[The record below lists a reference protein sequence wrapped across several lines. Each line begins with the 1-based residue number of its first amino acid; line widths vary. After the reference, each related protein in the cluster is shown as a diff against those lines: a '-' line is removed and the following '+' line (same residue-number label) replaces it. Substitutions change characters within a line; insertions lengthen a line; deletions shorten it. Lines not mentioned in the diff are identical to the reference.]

1 MAERKTT
8 ATNKTT
14 ASTKTQK
21 SKNEAVNDNIV
32 MNITTA
38 PASALTVIEE
48 DLNLDAKVTVK
59 NLAGWD
65 VTFARLQDG
74 YGDVVIVANGQQ
86 RLSRNEVIAQ
96 VNNNNKLFT
105 GSDTVGSHATVYIDD
120 VATRRWVGFEDE
132 DRPQKIFTEKLVKD
146 LFDMSQDR
154 YETELPK
161 YIRTRAEK
169 YALIET
175 IKKLRLNDYAK
186 MVFASEY
193 TGYKL

>member
-8 ATNKTT
+8 VGKTT
-14 ASTKTQK
+14 VVNTKTQ
-21 SKNEAVNDNIV
+21 NDKVEDKQNSTIA
-32 MNITTA
+32 TA
-38 PASALTVIEE
+38 TSTVIEE

-65 VTFARLQDG
+65 VTFARLHDG
-74 YGDVVIVANGQQ
+74 MGDVIIVANGQQ
-86 RLSRNEVIAQ
+86 RLSRNEISAQ
-96 VNNNNKLFT
+96 VNNSNKLFT
-105 GSDTVGSHATVYIDD
+105 GSDANGSHATIYIDD
-120 VATRRWVGFEDE
+120 VATRRFLGFEDE
-132 DRPQKIFTEKLVKD
+132 DRPQMVFTEQLVKD
-146 LFDMSQDR
+146 LFNMSQSD
-154 YETELPK
+154 YETALPK

-186 MVFASEY
+186 MMFASKY

>member
-1 MAERKTT
+1 MAEERNTQNTT
-8 ATNKTT
+8 
-14 ASTKTQK
+14 
-21 SKNEAVNDNIV
+21 VNDTQNQD
-32 MNITTA
+32 A
-38 PASALTVIEE
+38 TVIEE
-48 DLNLDAKVTVK
+48 NLNLDAKVTVK

-65 VTFARLQDG
+65 VTFARLHDG
-74 YGDVVIVANGQQ
+74 FGDIVIVANGQQ

-96 VNNNNKLFT
+96 VNNSNKLFT

-120 VATRRWVGFEDE
+120 AATRKLLGFEQDGK
-132 DRPQKIFTEKLVKD
+132 PQKVFTEKLVKD
-146 LFDMSQDR
+146 LFNMSQEK
-154 YETELPK
+154 YEASLPK

>member
-1 MAERKTT
+1 MVEERKTQVT
-8 ATNKTT
+8 TVDDTN
-14 ASTKTQK
+14 TQTQ
-21 SKNEAVNDNIV
+21 ND
-32 MNITTA
+32 
-38 PASALTVIEE
+38 TVIEK
-48 DLNLDAKVTVK
+48 DLNLDVKVTVK

-74 YGDVVIVANGQQ
+74 QGDVVIVANGQQ

-96 VNNNNKLFT
+96 INNNNKLFT
-105 GSDTVGSHATVYIDD
+105 GSDTHGSHATVYIDD
-120 VATRRWVGFEDE
+120 AATRRWVGFEE
-132 DRPQKIFTEKLVKD
+132 DNKPQKVFTEQLVKD
-146 LFDMSQDR
+146 LFEMSQEK
-154 YETELPK
+154 YKSALP
-161 YIRTRAEK
+161 K

>member
-1 MAERKTT
+1 MAEERNTQDTT
-8 ATNKTT
+8 
-14 ASTKTQK
+14 
-21 SKNEAVNDNIV
+21 VNN
-32 MNITTA
+32 TPKQET
-38 PASALTVIEE
+38 TVIEE

-74 YGDVVIVANGQQ
+74 HGDVVIVANGQQ

-120 VATRRWVGFEDE
+120 AATRRWVGFEE
-132 DRPQKIFTEKLVKD
+132 EGKPQKVFTEQLVKD
-146 LFDMSQDR
+146 LFAMSQAK
-154 YETELPK
+154 YEAALPK
-161 YIRTRAEK
+161 CIRTRAEK

>member
-1 MAERKTT
+1 MAEERNTQTT
-8 ATNKTT
+8 T
-14 ASTKTQK
+14 
-21 SKNEAVNDNIV
+21 VNDTQNQ
-32 MNITTA
+32 NA
-38 PASALTVIEE
+38 TVIEE

-74 YGDVVIVANGQQ
+74 HGDVVIVANGQQ

-120 VATRRWVGFEDE
+120 AATRRWVGFEE
-132 DRPQKIFTEKLVKD
+132 EGKPQKVFTEKLVKD
-146 LFDMSQDR
+146 LFEMSQAK
-154 YETELPK
+154 YEAALPK

>member
-8 ATNKTT
+8 AANKTA

-21 SKNEAVNDNIV
+21 PKNETVNDEV
-32 MNITTA
+32 TMTATPTPA
-38 PASALTVIEE
+38 PAPTVIEE

-65 VTFARLQDG
+65 VTFARLHDG
-74 YGDVVIVANGQQ
+74 VGDVVIVANGQQ
-86 RLSRNEVIAQ
+86 RLSRNEVVAQ

-105 GSDTVGSHATVYIDD
+105 GSSNGSHATVYIEDA
-120 VATRRWVGFEDE
+120 ATRQLLGFEE
-132 DRPQKIFTEKLVKD
+132 AGRPQMVFTEKLVKD

-175 IKKLRLNDYAK
+175 IRKLRLNDYAK
-186 MVFASEY
+186 IMFATEY

>member
-1 MAERKTT
+1 MAEERNTQTT
-8 ATNKTT
+8 T
-14 ASTKTQK
+14 
-21 SKNEAVNDNIV
+21 VNDTQNQDV
-32 MNITTA
+32 
-38 PASALTVIEE
+38 TVIEE
-48 DLNLDAKVTVK
+48 NLNLDAKVTVK

-65 VTFARLQDG
+65 VTFARLHDG
-74 YGDVVIVANGQQ
+74 FGDIVIVANGQQ

-96 VNNNNKLFT
+96 VNNSNKLFT
-105 GSDTVGSHATVYIDD
+105 GADTVGSHATVYIDD
-120 VATRRWVGFEDE
+120 AATRRLLGFEE
-132 DRPQKIFTEKLVKD
+132 EGKPQKVFTEQLVKD
-146 LFDMSQDR
+146 LFNMSQAK
-154 YETELPK
+154 YEAALPK

>member
-1 MAERKTT
+1 MAEERNTRTT
-8 ATNKTT
+8 T
-14 ASTKTQK
+14 
-21 SKNEAVNDNIV
+21 VNDTQNQ
-32 MNITTA
+32 NA
-38 PASALTVIEE
+38 TVIEE

-74 YGDVVIVANGQQ
+74 HGDVVVVANGQQ

-105 GSDTVGSHATVYIDD
+105 GSDTVGSHATIYIDD
-120 VATRRWVGFEDE
+120 AATRRWVGFEE
-132 DRPQKIFTEKLVKD
+132 EGKPQKVFTEKLVKD
-146 LFDMSQDR
+146 LFDMSQAK
-154 YETELPK
+154 YEAALPK

>member
-1 MAERKTT
+1 MAERKTI
-8 ATNKTT
+8 ADNKTT
-14 ASTKTQK
+14 VDNAKTQK
-21 SKNEAVNDNIV
+21 AENENMLD
-32 MNITTA
+32 TPTK
-38 PASALTVIEE
+38 VIEE

-65 VTFARLQDG
+65 VTFARKHDG
-74 YGDVVIVANGQQ
+74 VGDIVIVANGQQ

-96 VNNNNKLFT
+96 VNNNNKLFA
-105 GSDTVGSHATVYIDD
+105 GSDAVGSHATVYIDD
-120 VATRRWVGFEDE
+120 EATRKLLGFEE
-132 DRPQKIFTEKLVKD
+132 NGRPQMVFTEKLVKD
-146 LFDMSQDR
+146 LFALSQDE
-154 YETELPK
+154 YEDKLPI

-193 TGYKL
+193 AGFKF

>member
-1 MAERKTT
+1 MAEERNTQDTT
-8 ATNKTT
+8 
-14 ASTKTQK
+14 
-21 SKNEAVNDNIV
+21 VNN
-32 MNITTA
+32 TPKQET
-38 PASALTVIEE
+38 TVIEE

-74 YGDVVIVANGQQ
+74 HGDVVIVANGQQ

-120 VATRRWVGFEDE
+120 AATRRWVGFEE
-132 DRPQKIFTEKLVKD
+132 EGKPQKVFTEQLVKD
-146 LFDMSQDR
+146 LFAMSQAK
-154 YETELPK
+154 YEVALPK

>member
-1 MAERKTT
+1 MAGRNTSTK
-8 ATNKTT
+8 NKTVE
-14 ASTKTQK
+14 STKTQNAE
-21 SKNEAVNDNIV
+21 NETMNDESI
-32 MNITTA
+32 MNEIPITDNVA
-38 PASALTVIEE
+38 TVIEE

-65 VTFARLQDG
+65 VTFARLHDG
-74 YGDVVIVANGQQ
+74 VGDVVIVANGQQ
-86 RLSRNEVIAQ
+86 RLSRNEVVAQ

-105 GSDTVGSHATVYIDD
+105 GSSNGCHATVYIEDA
-120 VATRRWVGFEDE
+120 ATRQLLGFEE
-132 DRPQKIFTEKLVKD
+132 AGRPQMIFTEELVKN
-146 LFDMSQDR
+146 LFNMSQNR

-175 IKKLRLNDYAK
+175 IRKLRLNDYAK
-186 MVFASEY
+186 IVFATEY

>member
-1 MAERKTT
+1 MAEERNTQDTT
-8 ATNKTT
+8 
-14 ASTKTQK
+14 
-21 SKNEAVNDNIV
+21 VNN
-32 MNITTA
+32 A
-38 PASALTVIEE
+38 PKQETTVIEE

-74 YGDVVIVANGQQ
+74 HGDVVIVANGQQ

-105 GSDTVGSHATVYIDD
+105 GSDTVGSHATIYIDD
-120 VATRRWVGFEDE
+120 DATRKWLGFEE
-132 DRPQKIFTEKLVKD
+132 DGKPQKIFTEKLVED
-146 LFDMSQDR
+146 LFKMSQAK
-154 YETELPK
+154 YEKALPEF
-161 YIRTRAEK
+161 IRTRAEK

-175 IKKLRLNDYAK
+175 IKKLKLNDYAK
-186 MVFASEY
+186 IVFASKY

>member
-1 MAERKTT
+1 MAEERNTQDTT
-8 ATNKTT
+8 
-14 ASTKTQK
+14 
-21 SKNEAVNDNIV
+21 VNN
-32 MNITTA
+32 TPKQET
-38 PASALTVIEE
+38 TVIEE

-74 YGDVVIVANGQQ
+74 HGDVVIVANGQQ

-120 VATRRWVGFEDE
+120 AATRKLLGFEQDGK
-132 DRPQKIFTEKLVKD
+132 PQKVFTEKLVKD
-146 LFDMSQDR
+146 LFNMSQEK
-154 YETELPK
+154 YETALPK